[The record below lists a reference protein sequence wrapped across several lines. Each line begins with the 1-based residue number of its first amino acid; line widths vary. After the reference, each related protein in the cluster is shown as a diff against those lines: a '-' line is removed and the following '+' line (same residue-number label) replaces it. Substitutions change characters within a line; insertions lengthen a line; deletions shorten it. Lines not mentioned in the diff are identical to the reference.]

1 MLTAEV
7 PAGLTV
13 LQALDQVADIETRYG
28 GRFVQAIEGIE
39 GSLAGRRDW
48 FYFLNGIE
56 PDVGA
61 AEVRLRA
68 GDVAWWDFR
77 SWSGE
82 MQQPV
87 VVGAFPEPFRHGW
100 DGRTRPL
107 EVVAPPE
114 LAGEAAALEASLAAT
129 GTGSPNRFELVV
141 EDGAEGAELSGTRG
155 AETGAPVTFTLQGS
169 LEAVRAAAREARR
182 RSGDRALP
190 LCSALRRNRG
200 GGRMRLGP
208 VPAALLLAA
217 AAAAALLA
225 EHFASVAVIAAALL
239 VALVVT
245 GGSRRHVYL
254 YGALVS
260 GLGVLLV
267 WPFVAVV
274 GTDVLWSGPTVPVLG
289 PLDVTS
295 EEIWLGAL
303 AALRLTAVALAFSV
317 YAVALDHDRLLAS
330 VGFARRSAL
339 AAALATRLIPT
350 LERDAAGLADAVR
363 GRGLEVRGVR
373 GRAALVSPLVAG
385 SLERAL
391 NLAEAMEARGFGR
404 PGRTRAPHAPWGRW
418 DIAAAGLAILLV
430 VAGALWL

>member
-1 MLTAEV
+1 
-7 PAGLTV
+7 
-13 LQALDQVADIETRYG
+13 
-28 GRFVQAIEGIE
+28 
-39 GSLAGRRDW
+39 
-48 FYFLNGIE
+48 
-56 PDVGA
+56 
-61 AEVRLRA
+61 
-68 GDVAWWDFR
+68 
-77 SWSGE
+77 
-82 MQQPV
+82 
-87 VVGAFPEPFRHGW
+87 
-100 DGRTRPL
+100 
-107 EVVAPPE
+107 
-114 LAGEAAALEASLAAT
+114 
-129 GTGSPNRFELVV
+129 
-141 EDGAEGAELSGTRG
+141 
-155 AETGAPVTFTLQGS
+155 
-169 LEAVRAAAREARR
+169 
-182 RSGDRALP
+182 
-190 LCSALRRNRG
+190 
-200 GGRMRLGP
+200 MRLGP

-239 VALVVT
+239 MALVVT
-245 GGSRRHVYL
+245 GGSRRRLYL

-330 VGFARRSAL
+330 IGFARRSAL

-418 DIAAAGLAILLV
+418 DIAAAGLAILLI